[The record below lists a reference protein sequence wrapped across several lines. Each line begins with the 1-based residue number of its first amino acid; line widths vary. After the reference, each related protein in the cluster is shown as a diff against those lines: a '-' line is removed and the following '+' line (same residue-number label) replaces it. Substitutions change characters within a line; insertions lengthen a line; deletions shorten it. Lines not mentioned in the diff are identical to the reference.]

1 MELLR
6 LPPVIPLFPL
16 ANHVLLPGLPRPY
29 HIFEPRYRAMVRD
42 LLARP
47 ESERWLAI
55 PCVRAE
61 ARDDDARPPIHDVAT
76 AALLVA
82 HERLPD
88 GRFNIVVYGMER
100 CALEEIDSD
109 RPYRVARASLIAEVD
124 PADKSFSLQSSVDA
138 LGQLAARYVAS
149 RGGRPR
155 HCASCA
161 RTKTSTSSCI
171 ASARRCSTTPTRGC
185 AFCARTTSSSASICS
200 SKRSWS
206 PWAATTRRR
215 PAPSSLDPV
224 HPRNPSWKCR
234 GWPAGRTG
242 VHR

>member
-149 RGGRPR
+149 RGG
-155 HCASCA
+155 
-161 RTKTSTSSCI
+161 
-171 ASARRCSTTPTRGC
+171 SAQALRIVREDEDQHL
-185 AFCARTTSSSASICS
+185 F
-200 SKRSWS
+200 
-206 PWAATTRRR
+206 
-215 PAPSSLDPV
+215 
-224 HPRNPSWKCR
+224 
-234 GWPAGRTG
+234 
-242 VHR
+242 VHRLGAALLNHTDARLRFLRANDIKQRVDLLFEALMESLGGDDAKASGAFLA